1 MGRFENKVVIV
12 TGGNSGIG
20 KETAI
25 QFAGEGAKVVVA
37 ARREDEGNA
46 VVEEIKG
53 AGGEAIFISVDV
65 ANPEDV
71 QQMVNQTVET
81 FGGLD
86 YAFNNAGMVGS
97 ARAPIEDYDLDAWER
112 VMAVNVTGVFL
123 CMKYQIPEM
132 LKRGGGAIVNM
143 ASVSGFKGS
152 SGGAAVYATSKHA
165 VIGMSKSAA
174 LENAQRNIR
183 VNTVCPAVIDTPLV
197 HDNLFASE
205 EAKQQVIDW
214 HPIGRIGEPREV
226 AGAVLWLCSDEASF
240 VTGHQMIMD
249 GGLMA

>member
-25 QFAGEGAKVVVA
+25 QFAQEGAKVVVA
-37 ARREDEGNA
+37 ARREGEGNA
-46 VVEEIKG
+46 VVEEIKS
-53 AGGEAIFISVDV
+53 AGGEAIFTSVDV
-65 ANPEDV
+65 ANAENV

-86 YAFNNAGMVGS
+86 FAFNNAGMIGS
-97 ARAPIEDYDLDAWER
+97 LRAPIEDYDLDAWER

-132 LKRGGGAIVNM
+132 LKRGGGSIVNM
-143 ASVSGFKGS
+143 ASISGFKGS
-152 SGGAAVYATSKHA
+152 SGGAAVYPTSKHA

-174 LENAQRNIR
+174 LENAKRNIR

-197 HDNLFASE
+197 QENLFKDE
-205 EAKQQVIDW
+205 EMKQQVINF

-240 VTGHQMIMD
+240 VTGHQMVMD

>member
-25 QFAGEGAKVVVA
+25 QFAQEGAKVVVA
-37 ARREDEGNA
+37 ARREGEGNA
-46 VVEEIKG
+46 VVEEIKS
-53 AGGEAIFISVDV
+53 AGGEAIFTSVDV
-65 ANPEDV
+65 ANAENV

-86 YAFNNAGMVGS
+86 FAFNNAGMIGS
-97 ARAPIEDYDLDAWER
+97 LRAPIEDYDLDAWER

-123 CMKYQIPEM
+123 CMKFQIPEM
-132 LKRGGGAIVNM
+132 LKRGGGSIVNM
-143 ASVSGFKGS
+143 ASISGFKGS
-152 SGGAAVYATSKHA
+152 SGGAAVYPTSKHA

-174 LENAQRNIR
+174 LENAKRNIR

-197 HDNLFASE
+197 QENLFKDE
-205 EAKQQVIDW
+205 EMKQQVINY

-240 VTGHQMIMD
+240 VTGHQMVMD

>member
-1 MGRFENKVVIV
+1 MGRFENKVALV

-25 QFAGEGAKVVVA
+25 QFAREGAKVVVA

-46 VVEEIKG
+46 VVEEIKS
-53 AGGEAIFISVDV
+53 AGGEAIFTSVDV
-65 ANPEDV
+65 ANSENV
-71 QQMVNQTVET
+71 QQMVAQCVET

-86 YAFNNAGMVGS
+86 YAFNNAGMIGS
-97 ARAPIEDYDLDAWER
+97 HRAPIEDYDLEVWER

-132 LKRGGGAIVNM
+132 LKQGGGSIVNM
-143 ASVSGFKGS
+143 ASISGFKGS
-152 SGGAAVYATSKHA
+152 SGGAAVYPTTKHA
-165 VIGMSKSAA
+165 VIGMTKSAA
-174 LENAQRNIR
+174 LENAKRNIR
-183 VNTVCPAVIDTPLV
+183 VNSVCPAVIDTPLV
-197 HDNLFASE
+197 QENLFANE
-205 EAKQQVIDW
+205 EMKQQIIDV

-240 VTGHQMIMD
+240 VTGHQMVID